1 LIEGIPTY
9 KTYTQMPGYD
19 LLSVNPAMGTSARI
33 QVKSRWATNSDQG
46 FPMKNSNA
54 DFVVFVML
62 NRGDK
67 LTDKASLKKSP
78 DIFVFPMDIALA
90 ARREDDWKKVMT
102 KKIVDRENYRE
113 KWDSIRNFL
122 DPQETMTK

>member
-1 LIEGIPTY
+1 
-9 KTYTQMPGYD
+9 
-19 LLSVNPAMGTSARI
+19 
-33 QVKSRWATNSDQG
+33 
-46 FPMKNSNA
+46 MKNSNA